1 MTVHGIMKVWYDT
14 HGDYDSEVLDPL
26 YKDREEAVRA
36 KAIMQVKEGERLQ
49 LVHFHVV

>member
-1 MTVHGIMKVWYDT
+1 MKVWFDD

-26 YKDREEAVRA
+26 YKDREEAVRM
-36 KAIMQVKEGERLQ
+36 KALTKTKEGERLQ

>member
-14 HGDYDSEVLDPL
+14 HGDYGEVLDPL
-26 YKDREEAVRA
+26 YKDREEAVRM
-36 KAIMQVKEGERLQ
+36 KALMQEKEGERLQ